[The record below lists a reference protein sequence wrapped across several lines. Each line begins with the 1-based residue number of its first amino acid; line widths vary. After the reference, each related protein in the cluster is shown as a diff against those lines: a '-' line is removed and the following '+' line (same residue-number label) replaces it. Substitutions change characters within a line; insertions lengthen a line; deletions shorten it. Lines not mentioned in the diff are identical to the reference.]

1 MDNIIYIYIKRV
13 ISLGQSKAFITNIK
27 QTPRITCT
35 TNLLIQSMYALYG
48 YIKFTHSCICY
59 VAIIYLHITPYILPL
74 SFIY

>member
-35 TNLLIQSMYALYG
+35 TNLLIQSMYALY
-48 YIKFTHSCICY
+48 
-59 VAIIYLHITPYILPL
+59 IY
-74 SFIY
+74 